1 MPKVDK
7 DEAVDIGGGSPNA
20 EADAAVVPVCKTDAT
35 SVVWS
40 NGVDNWL
47 SWCWRT
53 PRNISR
59 TRNRWANRSD
69 EAGVV
74 EEMDGRRIGVN
85 REYRLGGVVSEHETN
100 ERV

>member
-85 REYRLGGVVSEHETN
+85 RESWVRGCRQLTRN
-100 ERV
+100 E